1 MTDVFG
7 SDKDKKTYDRE
18 NLVRVPAAQVQIGMF
33 VAELDRP
40 WLGTPFLLQGFEV
53 RSKRQIRT
61 LMDCCQHVYVLKEGA
76 PRNGLREGAPSKA
89 PEVQAPKT
97 QPSPRKNVGALLPG
111 ARVRTQPQPQ
121 RSLVR
126 SRAPYEAQKP
136 VRLEHEEA
144 RKVLDAGRVNV
155 KGLLHAARTGQML
168 DTAVAEDAVEA
179 CVHSILRNPDAMI
192 WMSRIKNRNEY
203 TAEHCLNV
211 CILAIAF
218 GRHLRMAEDDLHLLG
233 LCGLLHDVG
242 KMHIPSEI
250 LDKPG
255 RLTADEFA
263 IMKTHTVLGHEILQR
278 QSGSLPE
285 LALNVVLNHHERPD
299 GKGYP
304 RGLHEREIAEF
315 TRIISVVDAYD
326 AITSNRCYAPEL
338 PAADAQKIIFRCRG
352 TQFDEQIALQFIQA
366 IGPYPPGSVVELHN
380 GMVGIVLSG
389 KLNFRHL
396 PTVLVLRDADK
407 QPMAE
412 HTVDLDLTDTG
423 ALGKE
428 FLIKRT
434 LTDGTYG
441 ISLRDFRVQHEPT
454 FL

>member
-1 MTDVFG
+1 MADVFG
-7 SDKDKKTYDRE
+7 SDKKTYDRE
-18 NLVRVPAAQVQIGMF
+18 NLVKVPAAQVQLGMF

-53 RSKRQIRT
+53 RSKSQVRT
-61 LMDCCQHVYVLKEGA
+61 LMDYCQHVYVLKEGV
-76 PRNGLREGAPSKA
+76 PR
-89 PEVQAPKT
+89 KT
-97 QPSPRKNVGALLPG
+97 SETLIAKVEPPPRKNVGVLLPG
-111 ARVRTQPQPQ
+111 VRVRPRTQPK
-121 RSLVR
+121 RVLVR
-126 SRAPYEAQKP
+126 SRPAYEVQKP

-155 KGLLHAARTGQML
+155 KGLLQAARAGQML
-168 DTAVAEDAVEA
+168 DTAVAEATVEA
-179 CVHSILRNPDAMI
+179 CMHSVLRNPDAMV

-218 GRHLRMAEDDLHLLG
+218 GRHLRMADDELHLLG

-242 KMHIPSEI
+242 KMHIPTEI

-255 RLTADEFA
+255 RLTTDEFE
-263 IMKTHTVLGHEILQR
+263 IMKRHTVLGHELLKGQP
-278 QSGSLPE
+278 GSLHD
-285 LALNVVLNHHERPD
+285 LALDVALNHHERPD

-304 RGLHEREIAEF
+304 RGLQEREIAEF
-315 TRIISVVDAYD
+315 ARIISVVDAYD
-326 AITSNRCYAPEL
+326 AITSNRCYAPEQ
-338 PAADAQKIIFRCRG
+338 PSADAQKIIFESRG
-352 TQFDEQIALQFIQA
+352 AQFSEEVALQFIQA
-366 IGPYPPGSVVELHN
+366 IGPYPPGTLVELRN
-380 GMVGIVLSG
+380 GMAGIVLAG
-389 KLNFRHL
+389 KPKFRHL
-396 PTVLVLRDADK
+396 PTVLVLRDADR

-412 HTVDLDLTDTG
+412 RTVDLDLTDTG

-434 LTDGTYG
+434 LPDGTYG
-441 ISLRDFRVQHEPT
+441 ISLREFRVQHEPT